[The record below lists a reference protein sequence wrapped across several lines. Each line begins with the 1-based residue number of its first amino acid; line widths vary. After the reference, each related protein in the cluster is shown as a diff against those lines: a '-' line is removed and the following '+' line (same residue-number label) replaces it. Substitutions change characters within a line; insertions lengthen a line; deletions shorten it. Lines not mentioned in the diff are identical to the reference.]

1 MQCRYKKIR
10 IVRKALNQ
18 LDDRSGR
25 EIGSFLLKGWTLEE
39 VREHLE
45 MPLMAF
51 EMFVDEIKR
60 ILFENGL
67 EIRGAQWS

>member
-1 MQCRYKKIR
+1 MQCRYQKIR
-10 IVRKALNQ
+10 IVRKAQNRIQ
-18 LDDRSGR
+18 DSSAR
-25 EIGSFLLKGWTLEE
+25 EICSYLLKGWSLEE

-60 ILFENGL
+60 VLFDAGL
-67 EIRGAQWS
+67 EIRGAL